1 MICGYAMSFNY
12 SSLVSNA
19 LLAFTMQGNARR
31 LLDKRCDGNSRL
43 GRLSKLGLAPLLWC
57 IIFVLLV
64 VYINAVI
71 MGIYTD
77 LCILS

>member
-19 LLAFTMQGNARR
+19 LPMQGNARR